1 VRRGENMRFCVER
14 ERVGKNLRVLKKNM
28 LDVEK
33 VLERMRMLERGRKY
47 ERECVLIVNES
58 DLKAVSGST
67 FEGEGESLS

>member
-1 VRRGENMRFCVER
+1 
-14 ERVGKNLRVLKKNM
+14 M